1 MFENLSFTQFLLLY
15 LVLQIVYVILNTV
28 TNIAKIKCS
37 KLIASLTSAICYG
50 FYVIVVVATA
60 SNQPIWVKM
69 LLTAITNVVG
79 VYVGMW
85 VMEKLRKDKLWKIE
99 ITIRDAIEAYQ
110 FENTLREKDISFN
123 SVVCENNDIIL
134 NVYSK
139 RKKESEI
146 IKKALAEATTAKYI
160 IHQSDLRF

>member
-1 MFENLSFTQFLLLY
+1 MFENLSFMQFLLLY
-15 LVLQIVYVILNTV
+15 LVLQVVYVILNTV

-69 LLTAITNVVG
+69 LLTAVTNVVG

-123 SVVCENNDIIL
+123 SVICENNDIIL

-139 RKKESEI
+139 SQKESEI
-146 IKKALAEATTAKYI
+146 IKKALAEATSAKYI

>member
-15 LVLQIVYVILNTV
+15 LVLQIVYVVLNTV

-69 LLTAITNVVG
+69 LLTAVTNVVG
-79 VYVGMW
+79 VYIGMW

-110 FENTLREKDISFN
+110 FEKTLREKDISFN
-123 SVVCENNDIIL
+123 SIVCENADIIL

-139 RKKESEI
+139 SQKESEI

>member
-1 MFENLSFTQFLLLY
+1 
-15 LVLQIVYVILNTV
+15 
-28 TNIAKIKCS
+28 
-37 KLIASLTSAICYG
+37 
-50 FYVIVVVATA
+50 
-60 SNQPIWVKM
+60 M

-110 FENTLREKDISFN
+110 FESTLREKDISFN

-139 RKKESEI
+139 SQKESEI
-146 IKKALAEATTAKYI
+146 IKKALAEVTTAKYI

>member
-15 LVLQIVYVILNTV
+15 LVLQVVYVILNTV

-69 LLTAITNVVG
+69 LLTAVTNIVG

-110 FENTLREKDISFN
+110 FENTLREKNISFN

-139 RKKESEI
+139 SQKESEI

>member
-15 LVLQIVYVILNTV
+15 LVLQVVYVILNTV

-37 KLIASLTSAICYG
+37 KLIASLTSAVCYG

-69 LLTAITNVVG
+69 FLTAITNVIG

-139 RKKESEI
+139 SQKESEI
-146 IKKALAEATTAKYI
+146 IKKALAGTTTAKYI

>member
-15 LVLQIVYVILNTV
+15 LVLQVVYVILNTV

-37 KLIASLTSAICYG
+37 KLIASLTSAVCYG

-69 LLTAITNVVG
+69 FLTAITNVVG

-139 RKKESEI
+139 SQKESEI
-146 IKKALAEATTAKYI
+146 IKKAFAEATTAKYI

>member
-1 MFENLSFTQFLLLY
+1 MFENLTFTQFLLLY

-37 KLIASLTSAICYG
+37 KLVASLTSAVCYG

-69 LLTAITNVVG
+69 LLTAVTNVVG

-99 ITIRDAIEAYQ
+99 ATVTDNLTATELANKLSANGISYNTIKCVNGDEI
-110 FENTLREKDISFN
+110 FN
-123 SVVCENNDIIL
+123 I
-134 NVYSK
+134 YSK
-139 RKKESEI
+139 SQKESEI
-146 IKKALAEATTAKYI
+146 IKVIFSKIDVKYI
-160 IHQSDLRF
+160 IHQSDLRI

>member
-1 MFENLSFTQFLLLY
+1 MFENLSFGQFLFLY
-15 LVLQIVYVILNTV
+15 LVLQIVYVILNTI
-28 TNIAKIKCS
+28 TNIAKVKCS

-69 LLTAITNVVG
+69 LLTAVTNIVG

-99 ITIRDAIEAYQ
+99 ITVTDSIEIFNLNKSLKQGKISYNMVKS
-110 FENTLREKDISFN
+110 ENGDMIF
-123 SVVCENNDIIL
+123 

-139 RKKESEI
+139 NQKESEI
-146 IKKALAEATTAKYI
+146 IKNALAETRTAKYI

>member
-1 MFENLSFTQFLLLY
+1 MFENLNFWQFVGLY
-15 LVLQIVYVILNTV
+15 LVLQIVYVMLNTV

-37 KLIASLTSAICYG
+37 KLIASLTSAVCYG

-69 LLTAITNVVG
+69 LLTAVTNVIG

-139 RKKESEI
+139 SQKESEI

>member
-1 MFENLSFTQFLLLY
+1 MFENLSFTQFLFLY
-15 LVLQIVYVILNTV
+15 LVLQVVYVILNTV

-69 LLTAITNVVG
+69 LLTAVTNVVG

-110 FENTLREKDISFN
+110 FEKTLREKDISFN
-123 SVVCENNDIIL
+123 SIVCENGNIIL

-139 RKKESEI
+139 SQKESEI

>member
-15 LVLQIVYVILNTV
+15 LVLQEVYVILNTV

-69 LLTAITNVVG
+69 LLTAVTNVVG
-79 VYVGMW
+79 VYIGMW

-99 ITIRDAIEAYQ
+99 ITIRDEVEAYN
-110 FENTLREKDISFN
+110 FKTALRKKDI
-123 SVVCENNDIIL
+123 
-134 NVYSK
+134 
-139 RKKESEI
+139 
-146 IKKALAEATTAKYI
+146 
-160 IHQSDLRF
+160 

>member
-1 MFENLSFTQFLLLY
+1 MFENLNFWQFVTLY

-37 KLIASLTSAICYG
+37 KLIASLTSAVCYG

-139 RKKESEI
+139 SQKESEI

>member
-15 LVLQIVYVILNTV
+15 LVLQVVYVILNTV

-69 LLTAITNVVG
+69 LLTAVTNVIG

-99 ITIRDAIEAYQ
+99 VTVANDYDIYNLDTHLR
-110 FENTLREKDISFN
+110 REKISYNTVKSGNGAMIFN
-123 SVVCENNDIIL
+123 I
-134 NVYSK
+134 YSK
-139 RKKESEI
+139 
-146 IKKALAEATTAKYI
+146 T
-160 IHQSDLRF
+160 

>member
-15 LVLQIVYVILNTV
+15 LVLQVVYVILNTV

-69 LLTAITNVVG
+69 FLTAVTNVVG

-110 FENTLREKDISFN
+110 FESTLREKDISFN

-139 RKKESEI
+139 SQKESEI